1 MRDPGWG
8 SAVEKGGG
16 GSCPRVQPS
25 WELPRITSWL
35 LPLEACC
42 CRGRS
47 SSSDDILGSN
57 CSFCPF
63 SLSWWPPLPSQLEQ
77 FVPKSDFICKL
88 KFRGECLAK
97 GRKCFG
103 AGPGW
108 GSPIPGGSRSIPVE
122 PGTRGCR
129 CHGNAVP
136 KLSRMSC
143 KICSGFED
151 KSLFHRRAPGSCSGG
166 EVGGLRGCFG
176 VKVGGFGSL
185 LSPGTSRHSL
195 SSVPE
200 GGEAKVR

>member
-1 MRDPGWG
+1 M
-8 SAVEKGGG
+8 EKGGG

-25 WELPRITSWL
+25 WELPRITSRL
-35 LPLEACC
+35 LPLEAPCC
-42 CRGRS
+42 GGRS
-47 SSSDDILGSN
+47 SSSDAILGSN

-63 SLSWWPPLPSQLEQ
+63 SLSWWSPLPSQLEQ

-88 KFRGECLAK
+88 KFHGECLAK

-136 KLSRMSC
+136 KFSRMSC

-151 KSLFHRRAPGSCSGG
+151 KSLFQESTRELQRRG

-176 VKVGGFGSL
+176 AKLGGFGGL